1 MSDEDMF
8 ICFMV
13 VALSSFLCPNTNT
26 VPSPKY
32 FGVFEDI
39 EHIKD
44 FNWCGFVLE

>member
-1 MSDEDMF
+1 
-8 ICFMV
+8 MV
-13 VALSSFLCPNTNT
+13 VALSSFLCHNTNT